1 MKKISDLAKQFQQT
15 TNQELKDIEQRAKQD
30 LQQHQQAIQAALKES
45 EQKIIAD
52 IQEQTLKVSQMV
64 FKPYLW
70 ILGSLSVVA
79 VILLLVDGYMA
90 GKNIQ
95 AWQKYQEI
103 KKNSEKLGEL
113 AQQIQISTC
122 TEQKSGKTY
131 HCVAVF
137 PNSPQWGKN
146 GEYRAI
152 LPRQSK

>member
-15 TNQELKDIEQRAKQD
+15 TAQETKDIEQKTKQD
-30 LQQHQQAIQAALKES
+30 IQMLQKSIQAALKES

-52 IQEQTLKVSQMV
+52 IQEQNLKVSQMV

-70 ILGSLSVVA
+70 ILGGLSVVA
-79 VILLLVDGYMA
+79 VVLILVNSHMV
-90 GKNIQ
+90 GKNYR
-95 AWQKYQEI
+95 AWAEYREI
-103 KKNSEKLGEL
+103 KENSEKLGKL

>member
-52 IQEQTLKVSQMV
+52 IQEQNLKVSQMV

-79 VILLLVDGYMA
+79 VVLILVNSHMV
-90 GKNIQ
+90 GKNYR
-95 AWQKYQEI
+95 AWAEYREI
-103 KKNSEKLGEL
+103 KENSEKLGKL

-122 TEQKSGKTY
+122 TEQKTGKKH
-131 HCVAVF
+131 HCVAILT
-137 PNSPQWGKN
+137 NSSSWGKN